1 MAEITPMMKQYLEIK
16 EQNKD
21 SILFFRLGDFYE
33 MFNED
38 AQLASRELDLT
49 LTTRDRGKAAEDQT
63 PMCGIPYHSSD
74 AYIARLIAKGYKVAI
89 CEQME
94 DPALAKGLVKR
105 DIIRI
110 VTPGSVT
117 ESSMLVE
124 SKNNYYA
131 CVYGAAGTY
140 GLCFCD
146 VSTGAF
152 SATQVSGADAM
163 QDAQNE
169 LGSFLPSEALLGG
182 TAAEDGALAD
192 FLRDRFHTCVNIGT
206 DAQFD
211 SALCEAA
218 VTAQFGQSPE
228 ALGLANMPCV
238 IAAAG
243 ALLTTLRDLQKN
255 ELPHIREL
263 ELYIAGKFM
272 QLDLAARRNLEL
284 TETMRAKEKRGSL
297 LWVLDKTKTAMGG
310 RLLRAWM
317 ERPLLS
323 PAQITRRLTA
333 VEELVKKTIDRE
345 ELILSLREIT
355 DFERAMTRIMT
366 GTASC
371 RDLAAL
377 SQGAASLPAVKERLS
392 GMRAPYL
399 QTLFEQLDT
408 LADLK
413 EKIDATIVDD
423 PPFLLREGGLI
434 RDGANKELDE
444 LRAVQSGGKGMLT
457 QIEAREKEKT
467 GIRNLRVGYNR
478 VFGYYIEVAKGQL
491 NLVPDSYIR
500 KQTLSTGE
508 RYITEELKELESTIL
523 TAKDRIVALEYDLF
537 VALRQFVAG
546 ESARVKQTAQAVA
559 QLDVLCSFAA
569 VAVHNHYCKPEV
581 DLGNAVSITAGRHP
595 VVEQMLKNTLFV
607 PNDTVLGADGCR
619 AAIITGPNMAGKS
632 TYMRQVALIV
642 LMAQMGSFVPAQS
655 AHIGIVDRLFTRIGA
670 SDDLASG
677 QSTFM
682 VEMTEVAEIL
692 KNATPKS
699 LVVLDEIGRGTST
712 FDGMSIARAVVEHIS
727 DPAKGLGCKTLFAT
741 HYHELTDL
749 EGAIE
754 GVKNYNIAVKK
765 RGEDITFLRRIIRG
779 PADDSYGIEV
789 AKLAGLPGTVTRR
802 AHEVLRTLEASAP
815 KNRVEQMD
823 FDALQEY
830 SSPAVPSE
838 MMEKL
843 EALDVETLTPIEALN
858 FLYELKKTLSGSLNG

>member
-1 MAEITPMMKQYLEIK
+1 MAELTPMMQQYYAVK
-16 EQNKD
+16 ERNPD
-21 SILFFRLGDFYE
+21 CLLFFRLGDFYE
-33 MFNED
+33 MFEED
-38 AQLASRELDLT
+38 ARIASRELDLT
-49 LTTRDRGKAAEDQT
+49 LTSRDHAKDKSAEDKI
-63 PMCGIPYHSSD
+63 PMCGVPYHSSES
-74 AYIARLIAKGYKVAI
+74 YIARLVAKGYKVAI

-131 CVYGAAGTY
+131 CVYGAAAGTY

-152 SATQVSGADAM
+152 SATQISGADAM
-163 QDAQNE
+163 QDVQNE

-182 TAAEDGALAD
+182 TAAEDETLAD
-192 FLRDRFHTCVNIGT
+192 LLRERFHTCVNLGK

-211 SALCEAA
+211 PALCEAA
-218 VTAQFGQSPE
+218 VTAQFGKSTQE
-228 ALGLANMPCV
+228 LGLTELPCV
-238 IAAAG
+238 TLAAG
-243 ALLTTLRDLQKN
+243 ALLLTLRDLQKN
-255 ELPHIREL
+255 DLPHIREL
-263 ELYIAGKFM
+263 ELYVAGKFM

-284 TETMRAKEKRGSL
+284 TETMRGKEKRGSL

-345 ELILSLREIT
+345 ELLLSLREIT

-377 SQGAASLPAVKERLS
+377 AQGASTLPEIKQRLS

-399 QTLFEQLDT
+399 QSIYEQLDT

-413 EKIDATIVDD
+413 EQIDRTIVDD

-434 RDGANKELDE
+434 RDGANKELDD

-491 NLVPDSYIR
+491 SLVPDTYIR

-523 TAKDRIVALEYDLF
+523 TAKDRIIALEYELF
-537 VALRQFVAG
+537 TQLRQAVAA
-546 ESARVKQTAQAVA
+546 ESARVKQTAQAIA

-569 VAVHNHYCKPEV
+569 VAVHNNYCRPEV
-581 DLGNAVSITAGRHP
+581 DLGNTVSITAGRHP
-595 VVEQMLKNTLFV
+595 VVEQVLKGALFV
-607 PNDTVLGADGCR
+607 PNDTRLGADDCR
-619 AAIITGPNMAGKS
+619 TAIITGPNMAGKS

-655 AHIGIVDRLFTRIGA
+655 AQIGIVDRLFTRIGA

-682 VEMTEVAEIL
+682 VEMTEVADIL
-692 KNATPKS
+692 KNATPRS
-699 LVVLDEIGRGTST
+699 LLILDEIGRGTST
-712 FDGMSIARAVVEHIS
+712 FDGMAIARAVLEYAA
-727 DPAKGLGCKTLFAT
+727 DRKRLGAKTLFAT
-741 HYHELTDL
+741 HYHELTDMEQTL
-749 EGAIE
+749 P
-754 GVKNYNIAVKK
+754 GVKNFNIAVKK
-765 RGEDITFLRRIIRG
+765 RQGDMIFLRKIVPG
-779 PADDSYGIEV
+779 AADDSYGIEV
-789 AKLAGLPGTVTRR
+789 AKLAGIPDRVITRAREILKELESGAPETAKPAAGPVSDQVSMLDMQSDELRR
-802 AHEVLRTLEASAP
+802 ALEA
-815 KNRVEQMD
+815 VT
-823 FDALQEY
+823 
-830 SSPAVPSE
+830 
-838 MMEKL
+838 
-843 EALDVETLTPIEALN
+843 VETLTPIEAMN
-858 FLYELKKTLSGSLNG
+858 VLYQLKQLL

>member
-1 MAEITPMMKQYLEIK
+1 MASMTPMMRQYLQLK
-16 EQNKD
+16 EKYSD
-21 SILFFRLGDFYE
+21 CLLFFRLGDFYE
-33 MFNED
+33 MFEED
-38 AQLASRELDLT
+38 ARIASRELDLT
-49 LTTRDRGKAAEDQT
+49 LTSRDHAKDKSAEDKI
-63 PMCGIPYHSSD
+63 PMCGVPYHSSES
-74 AYIARLIAKGYKVAI
+74 YIARLVAKGYKVAI

-211 SALCEAA
+211 PALCAAA

-255 ELPHIREL
+255 ELPHIRAL

-537 VALRQFVAG
+537 VALVEYHLGYDDEYEEWDRL
-546 ESARVKQTAQAVA
+546 EWHT
-559 QLDVLCSFAA
+559 
-569 VAVHNHYCKPEV
+569 PEFEV
-581 DLGNAVSITAGRHP
+581 TKRYMEEYI
-595 VVEQMLKNTLFV
+595 
-607 PNDTVLGADGCR
+607 PNDTPQKILDIGGGPGRYSIFLAQKGHDVTLFDLSGKNIRQAIEKAQEADVLLDSCIHGDALRLSEYLYKAEQYDVVLLM
-619 AAIITGPNMAGKS
+619 GPLYHLMREQDREKALQEALRVLKPGGLLFASFIS
-632 TYMRQVALIV
+632 TYAPIQDYASGLYDFGDM
-642 LMAQMGSFVPAQS
+642 
-655 AHIGIVDRLFTRIGA
+655 DRL
-670 SDDLASG
+670 
-677 QSTFM
+677 
-682 VEMTEVAEIL
+682 
-692 KNATPKS
+692 
-699 LVVLDEIGRGTST
+699 
-712 FDGMSIARAVVEHIS
+712 
-727 DPAKGLGCKTLFAT
+727 
-741 HYHELTDL
+741 
-749 EGAIE
+749 
-754 GVKNYNIAVKK
+754 
-765 RGEDITFLRRIIRG
+765 
-779 PADDSYGIEV
+779 
-789 AKLAGLPGTVTRR
+789 LAGLEDGTAQPGKNFTNSYFCG
-802 AHEVLRTLEASAP
+802 EKEA
-815 KNRVEQMD
+815 ED
-823 FDALQEY
+823 
-830 SSPAVPSE
+830 
-838 MMEKL
+838 MMEKAGL
-843 EALDVETLTPIEALN
+843 CQLAFAGVENILCGKEELLHKLASQQQEKWLN
-858 FLYELKKTLSGSLNG
+858 LAWRLSQDRKLLGMSEHFLYIGRKQ